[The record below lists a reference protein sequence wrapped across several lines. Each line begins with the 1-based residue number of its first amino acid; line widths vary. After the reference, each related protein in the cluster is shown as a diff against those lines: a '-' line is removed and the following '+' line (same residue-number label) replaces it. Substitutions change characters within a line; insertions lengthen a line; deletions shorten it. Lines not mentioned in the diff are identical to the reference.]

1 MLTRNSAAELQ
12 GTGVNVNAVRPGAVD
27 TAIQA
32 YMRGLPI
39 EQAGQQIH
47 DRFNGFYEQGTLL
60 EPSQPAR
67 LVVNLLQGK
76 STGEIVDIYDQRGQK
91 LLKQ

>member
-1 MLTRNSAAELQ
+1 
-12 GTGVNVNAVRPGAVD
+12 
-27 TAIQA
+27 
-32 YMRGLPI
+32 MRGLPI

-47 DRFNGFYEQGTLL
+47 DRFNGLYEQGTLL

-67 LVVNLLQGK
+67 LVVNLLRGE
-76 STGEIVDIYDQRGQK
+76 STGEIVDIYDQRGQE